1 MIEFDEYKVKL
12 NNIRPK
18 LDALSDSLGIEA
30 AKEEIERLHAQI
42 DSDGFWD
49 NQEVSQKVMKQ
60 SRQLESKVELY
71 ERMCSQWDDLYT
83 LCEMAIEEGDDSM
96 LPELTEGYAQLEQE
110 MEKARL
116 ETLLSGEYDNNNAIV
131 SFQAG
136 AGGWFWAAV
145 FQFDNIGG
153 CHMRGIPSLITDIRK
168 KVFTEVARMAYS
180 GNGYE
185 GAEDL
190 PFKIVPGDQPLHR
203 ESIFLERAIAGERV
217 RLAMGLSIRPVQTR
231 SLMTEGMDAAAIAE
245 QYYEPPLINIIPYAC
260 HACPTNQYRVT
271 ENCQNCLAASCQRVC
286 PKGAVSFVNGKSH
299 IDPEKCIKCGKCASA
314 CPYHAIIHMERP
326 CQAACGMDAI
336 VSDEH
341 GRAKIDQD
349 KCVACGQCL
358 VSCPFGAI
366 VDKGQIFQ
374 VIQSILKGDRV
385 IAIVAP
391 AFIGQFSGKVS
402 PGKFVTAMKQ
412 LGFDRVMEVAIGA
425 DLCTIEEAKD
435 FLEKVPEKQ
444 DYMAT
449 SCCPAWHSMIEKL
462 FPGEMHKISMTLTPM
477 VFTARMVKKDFP
489 GCKVVF
495 VGPCAAKKLEAIRAD
510 IRSDVD
516 FVLTFEELQGMFEAK
531 QIDFDTVEEQDYL
544 NEGTSAGRGFA
555 VSGGV
560 AKAVTDLVHEQ
571 YPDMEIQTARAE
583 GLRECR
589 KLMMLAKAGKFK
601 GCLLEGMACP
611 GGCVAG
617 AGTILPVDKAAK
629 LVEKYSREAAAASPV
644 ESAYSDRGESLE

>member
-1 MIEFDEYKVKL
+1 
-12 NNIRPK
+12 
-18 LDALSDSLGIEA
+18 
-30 AKEEIERLHAQI
+30 
-42 DSDGFWD
+42 
-49 NQEVSQKVMKQ
+49 
-60 SRQLESKVELY
+60 
-71 ERMCSQWDDLYT
+71 
-83 LCEMAIEEGDDSM
+83 
-96 LPELTEGYAQLEQE
+96 
-110 MEKARL
+110 
-116 ETLLSGEYDNNNAIV
+116 
-131 SFQAG
+131 
-136 AGGWFWAAV
+136 
-145 FQFDNIGG
+145 
-153 CHMRGIPSLITDIRK
+153 MRGIPSLITDIRK
-168 KVFTEVARMAYS
+168 QVFAEVARMAYS
-180 GNGYE
+180 GDYTDM
-185 GAEDL
+185 EDI
-190 PFKIVPGDQPLHR
+190 PFKIVPGQSPLHR
-203 ESIFLERAIAGERV
+203 ESVFLERAIAGERV
-217 RLAMGLSIRPVQTR
+217 RLAMGLSLQPVQTR
-231 SLMTEGMDAAAIAE
+231 TLLTEGMDQAAIAE
-245 QYYEPPLINIIPYAC
+245 QYYEPPLVNIIPYAC
-260 HACPTNQYRVT
+260 HACPTRQYRVN
-271 ENCQNCLAASCQRVC
+271 ELCQGCLASSCQRVC
-286 PKGAVSFVNGKSH
+286 PKGAIKFVNGKSR
-299 IDPEKCIKCGKCASA
+299 IDQKLCIKCGKCARS
-314 CPYHAIIHMERP
+314 CPYNAITYLERP

-531 QIDFDTVEEQDYL
+531 QIDFDTVEEQNYL
-544 NEGTSAGRGFA
+544 NEGTGAGRGFA

-644 ESAYSDRGESLE
+644 ESAYSGRGESLE